1 MRTIIKMGIVKSQC
15 LSGKLKIESRKMQT
29 STYWD
34 SRKYKRF
41 WLKMGVFTI
50 WGAIIGMIT
59 DILVDAYIY
68 RENRGLV
75 FL

>member
-1 MRTIIKMGIVKSQC
+1 M
-15 LSGKLKIESRKMQT
+15 ES
-29 STYWD
+29 
-34 SRKYKRF
+34 KRF

-50 WGAIIGMIT
+50 WGTIIGMIA

-68 RENRGLV
+68 WENRGLI

>member
-1 MRTIIKMGIVKSQC
+1 MQTNTYWN
-15 LSGKLKIESRKMQT
+15 SRK
-29 STYWD
+29 S
-34 SRKYKRF
+34 KRF

-68 RENRGLV
+68 WKIQ
-75 FL
+75 